1 MAEPRGAGVPGAHG
15 AQSFVK
21 QYGITYPSV
30 RDTGGQL
37 ATAFGVRG
45 VPETFFIDRQF
56 RIFSIGQG
64 QELGA
69 RGATKILGEV
79 SRRVLVSSKSSS
91 CSPPSRT
98 GRDRGSPRRGRGV
111 STERRRRMMGCPMGS
126 MFGMSWWM
134 WLPGLLV
141 VGALIA
147 TGVWTVARLAPRS
160 AGSLHILEERFAW
173 GEIGAEEFQRRRAV
187 LEGSR

>member
-1 MAEPRGAGVPGAHG
+1 VAEPRGAGVPGAHG

-79 SRRVLVSSKSSS
+79 SRRVLVSQN
-91 CSPPSRT
+91 R
-98 GRDRGSPRRGRGV
+98 
-111 STERRRRMMGCPMGS
+111 
-126 MFGMSWWM
+126 
-134 WLPGLLV
+134 
-141 VGALIA
+141 AA
-147 TGVWTVARLAPRS
+147 ARLRAEP
-160 AGSLHILEERFAW
+160 G
-173 GEIGAEEFQRRRAV
+173 GAEGLRAEV
-187 LEGSR
+187 GVFPRKGEDA